1 MSIKNPC
8 HGCEERTATC
18 HAGCG
23 KYKVYREQ
31 MDERSRT
38 IYKSSVPDKMMYIYN
53 TQEKSKKLKKWRH
66 ENEM

>member
-8 HGCEERTATC
+8 HGCADRTATC
-18 HAGCG
+18 HAGC
-23 KYKVYREQ
+23 KMYKDYRDQ